1 MLQQRKRFNLWFWV
15 ALVAVLTNRALL
27 ELFLNVLQQGLRL
40 VGLH

>member
-1 MLQQRKRFNLWFWV
+1 MLQRKRLSLWFWV
-15 ALVAVLTNRALL
+15 ALVAIITNKALL

>member
-1 MLQQRKRFNLWFWV
+1 MLQRKRFGFWFWV
-15 ALVAVLTNRALL
+15 AMVAIITNKAWL

>member
-1 MLQQRKRFNLWFWV
+1 MHQQKSLNIWFWV
-15 ALVAVLTNRALL
+15 AVVAILTNKALL

>member
-1 MLQQRKRFNLWFWV
+1 MLQRKRFGFWFWV
-15 ALVAVLTNRALL
+15 ALVAILTNKALL